1 MEHILFEKTDPQKA
15 GIPFISTG
23 NRNLSFIAHYH
34 KEIEIVYVESGSITV
49 FSGMGEREVTEGNFC
64 ILMPYEIH
72 GFKTITP
79 NRLCLAKINPE
90 TYMEKTEC
98 EKMRISSPVIT
109 PDMKIHQKLKTDFAS
124 MIKEYTS
131 HEKGYEYA
139 IRLYQS
145 SILLTI
151 YRDMDLYKED
161 ATKDISLLNAV
172 NSFLEENYDKKLEL
186 DELAK
191 ICHLSKYYFAHKIK
205 DITGMSFVNYL
216 TAFRLEK
223 AIILLKETDT
233 SITDIAL
240 KCGFGS
246 LRSFNRCFLS
256 AYKTTPLK
264 YRKKGA
270 VAK

>member
-1 MEHILFEKTDPQKA
+1 MEHILFEKTDPAKA

-49 FSGMGEREVTEGNFC
+49 FSGSGEREVTEGNFC

-79 NRLCLAKINPE
+79 NKLCLAKINPE
-90 TYMEKTEC
+90 TYMEKSDY
-98 EKMRISSPVIT
+98 EKIHLSSPIIT
-109 PDMKIHQKLKTDFAS
+109 PEMEIYSELKHSFEAMLDEY
-124 MIKEYTS
+124 IKKEP
-131 HEKGYEYA
+131 GYEYA
-139 IRLYQS
+139 IKMHQS
-145 SILLTI
+145 SILLSI
-151 YRDMDLYKED
+151 YRKMHLCNED
-161 ATKDISLLNAV
+161 ASKDISLLNEI
-172 NSFLEENYDKKLEL
+172 NSYLEENYDKKIELE
-186 DELAK
+186 ELSKA
-191 ICHLSKYYFAHKIK
+191 CHFSKYYFAHKIK
-205 DITGMSFVNYL
+205 DVTGMSFVNYV

-223 AIILLKETDT
+223 AIMRLKETDI

-264 YRKKGA
+264 YRKNKTPI
-270 VAK
+270 